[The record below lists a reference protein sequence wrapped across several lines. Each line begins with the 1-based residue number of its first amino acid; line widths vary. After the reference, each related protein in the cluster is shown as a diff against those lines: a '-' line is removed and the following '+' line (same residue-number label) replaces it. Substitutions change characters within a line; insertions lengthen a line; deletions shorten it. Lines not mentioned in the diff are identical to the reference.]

1 MADEHT
7 QPDLGGLVGTVLS
20 GRYRLD
26 QLIGEGGM
34 GAVFKAHHVL
44 LKQDVAIKIL
54 HPGRAN
60 DQMIA
65 QRFEREARSASMLSH
80 PNCVEVSEFGVADG
94 GLLFMVMELLDGTE
108 LHEVFRGAVPPGRA
122 TELILQV
129 VAGLSHAHD
138 HGVIHR
144 DLKPQNVFV
153 THKEDGTEVLK
164 LFDFGIAK
172 LVGSE
177 AAGEAKTQTGLIF
190 GTPLYMSPE
199 QALGMEV
206 DARSDLYA
214 VGVLLY
220 EMLAGRVPFQ
230 SEDPVALIRM
240 QVSAEPPPLPDRVP
254 PQLSAIVMRLLAKRR
269 EDRFPDARTV
279 RKVLSGF
286 LKNYRERFGDDDN
299 FIPDDEPIPGISAA
313 ATLAPGDLPTIRATV
328 GALPASLQP
337 RPQTFTD
344 TMFLRTSNSRVWLGM
359 LVLLVVSAGGLF
371 VTYQQ
376 NIWRP
381 GWLEP
386 VFGGLVAQ
394 APATDPPEGGTGEVA
409 SETTGADEGDAKG
422 LAAAA
427 LADFDSALIGGDYEK
442 AAELLTP
449 LREQFPDDPELMW
462 RAGKILARKKATHN
476 EALEQYAEALARDP
490 SLLSNLGFFTE
501 LDQLLGQPSL
511 REPAIELAL
520 SQLGVR
526 GHGRLLDFLADEK
539 RMQTYEV
546 RHRILTAL
554 ETTEES
560 WAKVDLKAELNRD
573 FDQYTET
580 EQPCVTLAATL
591 QVVLKHIE
599 DDAVDASFVDRLSD
613 KNIRLP
619 KPKLDAP
626 EQEKTACEGLPE
638 IVSETQKALTAKFPA
653 PTKKRRKKRPKKKK
667 RRRK

>member
-1 MADEHT
+1 
-7 QPDLGGLVGTVLS
+7 
-20 GRYRLD
+20 
-26 QLIGEGGM
+26 
-34 GAVFKAHHVL
+34 VFRAHHVL

-54 HPGRAN
+54 HPDRAS
-60 DQMIA
+60 DQSIA
-65 QRFEREARSASMLSH
+65 KRFEREARSASMLSH

-108 LHEVFRGAVPPGRA
+108 LQEVFHGAVPPGRA

-153 THKEDGTEVLK
+153 TRKEDGTEVLK

-172 LVGSE
+172 LVGAE

-220 EMLAGRVPFQ
+220 EMLAGHVPFQ

-240 QVSAEPPPLPDRVP
+240 QVSAEPPALPERVP

-269 EDRFPDARTV
+269 EDRFPDSRTV

-286 LKNYRERFGDDDN
+286 LKSYRERFGDDDN

-313 ATLAPGDLPTIRATV
+313 ATLAPGDLPTIRASV

-337 RPQTFTD
+337 RPQTFTN
-344 TMFLRTSNSRVWLGM
+344 TVFTRTRSSRTWV
-359 LVLLVVSAGGLF
+359 VLLVLIVACGGGLF
-371 VTYQQ
+371 VCYQQ

-381 GWLEP
+381 GWLDP

-394 APATDPPEGGTGEVA
+394 EPATEVQTDPQEVP
-409 SETTGADEGDAKG
+409 ADSKNEGDAKG
-422 LAAAA
+422 LAAEA
-427 LADFDSALIGGDYEK
+427 LADFDAALVGGDYKK
-442 AAELLTP
+442 AAELLAP

-462 RAGKILARKKATHN
+462 RAGKILARKRATQKD
-476 EALEQYAEALARDP
+476 ALAMYAEALSRDP
-490 SLLSNLGFFTE
+490 NLLSNLGFFTE
-501 LDQLLGQPSL
+501 LDRLLGKPNL
-511 REPAIELAL
+511 REPAIEVAL
-520 SQLGVR
+520 NQLGVR
-526 GHGRLLDFLADEK
+526 GHGRLIDFLADDK
-539 RMQTYEV
+539 RVQSYEN
-546 RHRILTAL
+546 RHRILKAL

-573 FDQYTET
+573 FDQYAKT
-580 EQPCVTLAATL
+580 EQPCVTLTASL
-591 QVVLKHIE
+591 GGVLKHIE
-599 DDAVDASFVDRLSD
+599 NDAVDESFVDRLSD
-613 KNIRLP
+613 KNFRLP
-619 KPKLDAP
+619 KPKLTAP
-626 EQEKTACEGLPE
+626 EEE
-638 IVSETQKALTAKFPA
+638 
-653 PTKKRRKKRPKKKK
+653 
-667 RRRK
+667 